1 MLALVLHDLRSALNV
16 GAIFRTADACL
27 AGRQAAGVGK
37 IFLTG
42 YTPAP
47 RDRFGRLN
55 RSIAKTALGAEQNVV
70 WEKVEDISSLFYN
83 LKTKTYKLIALEQ
96 SPRAV
101 DYRQIKLSGDTAII
115 VGNEVTGLPEEILAR
130 CDAIA
135 EIPMRGKKESLNVA
149 VAAGVALFR
158 WLE

>member
-16 GAIFRTADACL
+16 GAIFRTADA
-27 AGRQAAGVGK
+27 AGVDK

-55 RSIAKTALGAEQNVV
+55 RSIAKTALGAEQSVE

-83 LKTKTYKLIALEQ
+83 LKTKTYNLIALEQ

-115 VGNEVTGLPEEILAR
+115 VGNEVAGLPEEILAR

-149 VAAGVALFR
+149 VAAGIALFR

>member
-16 GAIFRTADACL
+16 GAIFRTADA
-27 AGRQAAGVGK
+27 AGVDK

-47 RDRFGRLN
+47 RDRFGLLN
-55 RSIAKTALGAEQNVV
+55 RSIAKTALGAEQSVE

-83 LKTKTYKLIALEQ
+83 LKTKTYNLIALEQ

-115 VGNEVTGLPEEILAR
+115 IL
-130 CDAIA
+130 
-135 EIPMRGKKESLNVA
+135 N
-149 VAAGVALFR
+149 
-158 WLE
+158 